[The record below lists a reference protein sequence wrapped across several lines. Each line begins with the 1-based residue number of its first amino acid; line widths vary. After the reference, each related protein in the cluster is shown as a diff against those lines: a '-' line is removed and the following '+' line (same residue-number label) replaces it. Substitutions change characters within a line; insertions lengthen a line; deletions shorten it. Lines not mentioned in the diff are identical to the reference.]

1 MSEETKQN
9 FNWGLIIGD
18 MVKLMIIVG
27 CVGVVCKFG
36 IAMFERVSPSEDLV
50 SIVNKNKMTEQGTN
64 QDFLT
69 EIANGKESYSNF
81 INCRDSNG
89 VTPLMWLSYANFN
102 GTERDEAKD
111 KDRYY
116 YVKHLLDQPDIDIH
130 AKDGTG
136 MTALHWASWS
146 GLTHC
151 SAMLIKAGLDINE
164 PESKGYT
171 PLMLAALRGN
181 SAEVDM
187 LLALGADPS
196 AKNTA
201 GLTAYDLA
209 VKNRDSYSQR
219 NSKVYQLIY
228 SESRDKGHQKCV
240 ESLLNPEKLADSLNL
255 DELVAEH
262 AKVQETH
269 LIQYASKA
277 AQEKAAAEADAA
289 GEVVLQTETPLQKY
303 MPLWKVLAVIFVLP
317 VMALVL
323 VRLVPS
329 VPTEK
334 A

>member
-1 MSEETKQN
+1 MSEETQQK
-9 FNWGLIIGD
+9 FNWALIIGD
-18 MVKLMIIVG
+18 MVKLMLIVG
-27 CVGVVCKFG
+27 CVGVICKFG

-50 SIVNKNKMTEQGTN
+50 SIVNKNNMTEQGTN

-69 EIANGKESYSNF
+69 EIANGKKSDPNF

-102 GTERDEAKD
+102 DTERDESKD
-111 KDRYY
+111 MDRYY
-116 YVKHLLDQPDIDIH
+116 YVKYMLEQPDIDIH

-164 PESKGYT
+164 TESKGYT

-187 LLALGADPS
+187 LLALGADPA
-196 AKNTA
+196 AKNKA

-240 ESLLNPEKLADSLNL
+240 ESLQDPSKMVGTLNIDSLT
-255 DELVAEH
+255 AEH
-262 AKVQETH
+262 AEAQAKY
-269 LIQYASKA
+269 LIQFASKA
-277 AQEKAAAEADAA
+277 EQKKAADEA
-289 GEVVLQTETPLQKY
+289 GETAQVESPMEKY
-303 MPLWKVLAVIFVLP
+303 LPLWKVLAVVFGLP
-317 VMALVL
+317 ILALVL
-323 VRLVPS
+323 VRFAPS
-329 VPTEK
+329 APKESTLAE
-334 A
+334 